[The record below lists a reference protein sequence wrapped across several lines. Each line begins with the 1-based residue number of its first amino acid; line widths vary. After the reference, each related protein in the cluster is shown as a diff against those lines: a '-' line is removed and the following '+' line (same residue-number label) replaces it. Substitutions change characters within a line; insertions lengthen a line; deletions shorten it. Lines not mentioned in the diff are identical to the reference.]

1 MVSRNQTRNQLL
13 DAGVKLFAE
22 YDYAQV
28 SNKMITDEVEVNSAM
43 ISYYFKSKENFYR
56 EVVIY
61 TADIIISKFENFKPQ
76 NIETA
81 TKDELIEQ
89 ISIGLDI
96 YLEAFFSGEG
106 RNFSIIYYRNLINA
120 IESHILSEYNR
131 PIETVTNRYLPLLNA
146 YYQKAGLQDVNVIFI
161 MQKIASFVYFVIL
174 HEHAGNVLMPQYMD
188 ATKMTK
194 NILLHSVLSGC

>member
-1 MVSRNQTRNQLL
+1 MVSRNQTRKQLL
-13 DAGVKLFAE
+13 DVGVKLFAE
-22 YDYAQV
+22 YDYDQV

-76 NIETA
+76 NLEAA

-89 ISIGLDI
+89 INVGLDI

-106 RNFSIIYYRNLINA
+106 HDFSIIYYRNLINGA
-120 IESHILSEYNR
+120 GNKVLAEYNR
-131 PIETVTNRYLPLLNA
+131 PIESVTKRYLELFSA
-146 YYQKAGLQDVNVIFI
+146 YHQRFGQPDVNIVF
-161 MQKIASFVYFVIL
+161 MMRKIASLVYFMIL
-174 HEHAGNVLMPQYMD
+174 HERADGISMADSLDMLEKLKQTLFRTVINGN
-188 ATKMTK
+188 
-194 NILLHSVLSGC
+194 